1 MAGTAD
7 EWEDLE
13 ERWYIVVQELEAMV
27 QSALVRLGTAEN
39 METVKDIQGEIRAAR
54 MLKQLPA
61 NKVREFERREGKS
74 NAGRRR
80 RG

>member
-1 MAGTAD
+1 MTARID

-13 ERWYIVVQELEAMV
+13 ERWYIVVAELESMI
-27 QSALVRLGTAEN
+27 QSCLMRLVTAD
-39 METVKDIQGEIRAAR
+39 TIDAVRDFQGEIRGLR

-61 NKVREFERREGKS
+61 NKVRELQKREGAT
-74 NAGRRR
+74 NGRRR